1 MRNRNLQIASVRPLV
16 RYVDKDQA
24 VLDTH
29 IMTAPVIPDGEHLA
43 APTVD
48 VLLEITGSDGF
59 YDESQSRLELTNGA
73 GDIRF
78 DVICPQRW
86 WPAGMGE
93 QHLYELAVSLMMNDF
108 LIDQKRFTLG
118 FTSVR
123 AESRTGSGNGNGN
136 GRDNDTV
143 LLVNGEIC
151 EIQSVVV
158 VDQVNEK
165 QLLPATGD
173 SLMLVR
179 DHYGPDVLYQAADR
193 AGILMVQCIPIH
205 PDGTPEVDVES
216 QIDRLA
222 SHPSLAGWYV
232 GHLGGIS
239 DYLAGRLRKLDP
251 THAVFR
257 DFDIAP
263 AA

>member
-1 MRNRNLQIASVRPLV
+1 M
-16 RYVDKDQA
+16 DKDQA

-29 IMTAPVIPDGEHLA
+29 IVTTPILPNGNCREDPV
-43 APTVD
+43 VD

-59 YDESQSRLELTNGA
+59 YDESQSRLELKDGM

-78 DVICPQRW
+78 DVVCPQRW

-93 QHLYELAVSLMMNDF
+93 QHLYELAVSLMLNDD
-108 LIDQKRFTLG
+108 LVDWKRFTLG

-123 AESRTGSGNGNGN
+123 PETKSQSGNGHGQE
-136 GRDNDTV
+136 TI
-143 LLVNGEIC
+143 LLVNGEVC
-151 EIQSVVV
+151 EIQSVVI
-158 VDQVNEK
+158 VDQINEK

-193 AGILMVQCIPIH
+193 AGILMVQCVPIH
-205 PDGTPEVDVES
+205 PDGTPEVDVEA

-232 GHLGGIS
+232 GHLGRIS
-239 DYLAGRLRKLDP
+239 DHLASRIRKLDP

-257 DFDIAP
+257 DFEIAP